1 MGDLW
6 PLVLLFLAGIV
17 VCVLVGGWIVRR
29 WRLPLRQALIY
40 FGLLPH
46 PDEGTLPP
54 KTSRRELAK
63 RTQRAEQRI
72 ERRRK
77 PPAPPAARQ

>member
-1 MGDLW
+1 
-6 PLVLLFLAGIV
+6 LLFLAGIV
-17 VCVLVGGWIVRR
+17 LCVVVGGWIVRR

-46 PDEGTLPP
+46 PDEGALPP
-54 KTSRRELAK
+54 KPSRRELAK
-63 RTQRAEQRI
+63 RRQRAERRI
-72 ERRRK
+72 ERRRTRK

>member
-1 MGDLW
+1 M
-6 PLVLLFLAGIV
+6 
-17 VCVLVGGWIVRR
+17 RR

-46 PDEGTLPP
+46 PDEGALPP

-63 RTQRAEQRI
+63 RRQRAEQRI
-72 ERRRK
+72 ERQRK